1 MRGSDSGISLQSRD
15 ETKSKILFN
24 NVESTVEA
32 DLLHGLKDLPFDMP
46 KLRRRKIPTMN
57 VSFILIMQLIIE
69 IIIFYRK
76 LILLA
81 MQHLM
86 NLVSFL

>member
-57 VSFILIMQLIIE
+57 VSF
-69 IIIFYRK
+69 
-76 LILLA
+76 
-81 MQHLM
+81 
-86 NLVSFL
+86 S